1 MRCTKMS
8 AVRRPPRRV
17 PLARLGRTGKTHA
30 RNVAVW
36 SCADFPEAKSFC
48 PMRLLKSPQQLK
60 RMSDEF
66 ELARSLVRRTAAGG
80 GTARTRSENAPLSTR
95 RPT

>member
-1 MRCTKMS
+1 MLWLYPN
-8 AVRRPPRRV
+8 AVHLDDTV
-17 PLARLGRTGKTHA
+17 
-30 RNVAVW
+30 
-36 SCADFPEAKSFC
+36 FPEPKAFC

-95 RPT
+95 RPS